1 MPSIMMGCLFCLR
14 PDFESLNF
22 CGLTISDID
31 FKNNRINVDHQ
42 LQRTR
47 DMHYIIEDTKT
58 ACGVRMIPM
67 TPEVK
72 ECFERIIGNRP
83 KPNVEPMIDG
93 RSGFLFWIKMRCRWW
108 RCIGRNIFSML
119 WKKYNRIYRA
129 QLPKI
134 TPHVCRHTYCSNMAK
149 AGMNPKTL
157 QYLMGH
163 SDIGVTL
170 NTYTHLSLKMHRQ
183 KFYLWMRVVV
193 KNHFKRRKTFF
204 GMSE

>member
-1 MPSIMMGCLFCLR
+1 M
-14 PDFESLNF
+14 
-22 CGLTISDID
+22 
-31 FKNNRINVDHQ
+31 DHQ

-58 ACGVRMIPM
+58 ACGVRIIPM

-93 RSGFLFWIKMRCRWW
+93 RSGFLFLDKNEMPMVALHWEKY
-108 RCIGRNIFSML
+108 FQHVVE
-119 WKKYNRIYRA
+119 KYNRIYRV

-149 AGMNPKTL
+149 AGMNQRPCSTL
-157 QYLMGH
+157 WTQRYRCN
-163 SDIGVTL
+163 IE
-170 NTYTHLSLKMHRQ
+170 HLH
-183 KFYLWMRVVV
+183 
-193 KNHFKRRKTFF
+193 TF
-204 GMSE
+204 